1 VKKKSSGL
9 KEFRTILPYLKK
21 YRRPY
26 ILGFICLIVVDAAQ
40 TVIPQ
45 FIRLAVDRI
54 SSGNFEWLA
63 VFRLCLAMLGTMA
76 LIASGRFLW
85 RYFIHGSSRRIEAE
99 LRDTLFAHLLTLS
112 YDFYQ
117 KHKIGDLMARAI
129 NDINGIRNA
138 LGWGVVTLV
147 DGTIMASAIMVII
160 FVQDPRIAAFC
171 VIPLPLI
178 TILMLFFGVAVG
190 KRFYRVNETYSAMSD
205 TVQETF
211 AGIRVVKSF
220 VKENW
225 FTGKFE
231 KTNDDY
237 RAANMS
243 LIKIFGAFFPLVT
256 FLGGLTTVILL
267 LVGGRQ
273 VVTGGLTPGELVA
286 LFSYLQML
294 IWPLM
299 GVGFMVNMIQRGAA
313 SMGRINE
320 LLNSEPS
327 IRDAETI
334 QSTQSQQSSN
344 SQQKRDG
351 AIIELKNLSFAYPH
365 TTEDSDDSKE
375 KVSQVEES
383 ISTEEKTSSIQVL
396 NNISLSIPRG
406 SVLGILGRTGSGKST
421 LIKTLVRMVDPPEN
435 TVFVEGVDVRS
446 HALKD
451 LRRLFGVSPQDSY
464 LFSDSIKNNIAYGSK
479 DELSKD
485 DTISDPPLSAL
496 TQAALLSALD
506 GDLESFALGW
516 DTLIGERGLTLSG
529 GQKQRVAIARAI
541 LSAPEILVLDDAFS
555 AVDAETERRILMAIL
570 EERHGY
576 RDGVKSSA
584 KSGSE
589 KTTIIIS
596 HRVSTLSCAD
606 TVAVLE
612 EGRISELGRPEELLA
627 QGRFFARMAELQRLG
642 EQSHPGENAGHQ
654 HG

>member
-1 VKKKSSGL
+1 LKKKSLGL
-9 KEFRTILPYLKK
+9 REFRTILPYLKK

-26 ILGFICLIVVDAAQ
+26 LLGFICLIVVDAAQ
-40 TVIPQ
+40 AVIPQ

-54 SSGNFEWLA
+54 SAAQFEWMA

-171 VIPLPLI
+171 VIPLPFI

-327 IRDAETI
+327 IRDPKTL
-334 QSTQSQQSSN
+334 QSTQSSN
-344 SQQKRDG
+344 SQKKRD
-351 AIIELKNLSFAYPH
+351 APIIELKNLSFAYPH
-365 TTEDSDDSKE
+365 NTEDSDDSQEE
-375 KVSQVEES
+375 KDSA
-383 ISTEEKTSSIQVL
+383 TEEKTSSIQVL

-435 TVFVEGVDVRS
+435 TVFVEGVDVRC

-451 LRRLFGVSPQDSY
+451 LRSLFGVSPQDSY

-479 DELSKD
+479 DDE
-485 DTISDPPLSAL
+485 IAGPPLSAL

-506 GDLESFALGW
+506 GDLETFALGW

-541 LSAPEILVLDDAFS
+541 LSTPEILVLDDAFS
-555 AVDAETERRILMAIL
+555 AVDAETERSILTAIL

-576 RDGVKSSA
+576 RDGLKSSVKS
-584 KSGSE
+584 GGE

-612 EGRISELGRPEELLA
+612 EGRISELGTPDDLLA
-627 QGRFFARMAELQRLG
+627 HGRFFARMAELQRLG
-642 EQSHPGENAGHQ
+642 EQAHPGENAGHQ

>member
-1 VKKKSSGL
+1 VKKKSPGL
-9 KEFRTILPYLKK
+9 REFRTILPYLKK

-26 ILGFICLIVVDAAQ
+26 ILGFICLIIVDAAQ

-54 SSGNFEWLA
+54 SSGNFEWMA
-63 VFRLCLAMLGTMA
+63 VFRLCLAMLGAMA
-76 LIASGRFLW
+76 VIASGRFLW

-160 FVQDPRIAAFC
+160 FVQAPRIAAFC

-178 TILMLFFGVAVG
+178 TMLMLFFGVAVG

-243 LIKIFGAFFPLVT
+243 LIKIFGAFFPLVS

-273 VVTGGLTPGELVA
+273 VVTGALTPGELVA

-327 IRDAETI
+327 IRDPEMI
-334 QSTQSQQSSN
+334 QSTQSSN
-344 SQQKRDG
+344 SQKKLDS

-365 TTEDSDDSKE
+365 NTEDSEDSQEE
-375 KVSQVEES
+375 KTSMNEKAA
-383 ISTEEKTSSIQVL
+383 TEEKTSSIQVL
-396 NNISLSIPRG
+396 DNISLSIPRG

-479 DELSKD
+479 DEVSKD

-555 AVDAETERRILMAIL
+555 AVDAETERRILTAIL

-576 RDGVKSSA
+576 RDGVKSIT
-584 KSGSE
+584 KSGGE

-612 EGRISELGRPEELLA
+612 EGRISEQGKPDDLLA

-642 EQSHPGENAGHQ
+642 EQAHPGENAGHQ